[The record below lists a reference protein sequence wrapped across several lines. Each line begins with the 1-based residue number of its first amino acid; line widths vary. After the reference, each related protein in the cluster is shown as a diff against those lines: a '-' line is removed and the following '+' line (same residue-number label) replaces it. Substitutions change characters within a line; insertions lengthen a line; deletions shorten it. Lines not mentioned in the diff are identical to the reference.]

1 VERKNHQR
9 KKGNKMLSKDEVLEI
24 LKKNNFNEEQAEQ
37 LLEMMGKGL
46 GNSFIDLVKLLAE
59 KSENKYDDVVVASIE
74 SKARELVNDLEVKL

>member
-1 VERKNHQR
+1 
-9 KKGNKMLSKDEVLEI
+9 MLSKDEVLEI

-74 SKARELVNDLEVKL
+74 SKARELVNDLEVNL

>member
-1 VERKNHQR
+1 
-9 KKGNKMLSKDEVLEI
+9 MLSKDEVLEI

-37 LLEMMGKGL
+37 LLEMIGKGL

-74 SKARELVNDLEVKL
+74 SKARELVDGLEVTL